1 MELNMFRVQSLGRL
15 KCDAE
20 DMAPTVRDIATLA
33 RVSIATV
40 SRVLNGKANVSP
52 QTRQSVESAMRQTGY
67 TPNVA
72 AIRMAGLS
80 AVKRR
85 SKQTVSP
92 SGR

>member
-1 MELNMFRVQSLGRL
+1 MFRDQTLGRL
-15 KCDAE
+15 KYD
-20 DMAPTVRDIATLA
+20 DKHMAPTVRDIAALA

-40 SRVLNGKANVSP
+40 SRVLNGKANVSQ
-52 QTRQSVESAMRQTGY
+52 QTRQSVESAMQQAGF

-72 AIRMAGLS
+72 AIRMADLS

-85 SKQTVSP
+85 SKQTVSQ